1 MSVERAVRPSALAL
15 GDRRIAG
22 RGWQDYTDH
31 MDILIALDRSE
42 YSEIVL
48 EHGLDQAA
56 DLPGATL
63 HLLTVV
69 DDEADVESARRWLAG
84 VVDEGLETFDLGQR
98 SVELHVLAGR
108 PASAIVALAKALAAD
123 LLVIGRFDVPSVSDR
138 VVDSLDC
145 PTLVVGIEGCVLA
158 PQCPDCMAIR
168 RDSGGEQLFCEMHS
182 SDRLAD
188 LTTRLPSSSGTMPSR
203 LW

>member
-1 MSVERAVRPSALAL
+1 
-15 GDRRIAG
+15 
-22 RGWQDYTDH
+22 

-48 EHGLDQAA
+48 EHGLDQAVDHPA
-56 DLPGATL
+56 ATL
-63 HLLTVV
+63 HVLTVV
-69 DDEADVESARRWLAG
+69 DDEVGVAAARHWLEDIVE
-84 VVDEGLETFDLGQR
+84 EGLETFDLGER

-123 LLVIGRFDVPSVSDR
+123 MLVIGRFDVPSVSDR
-138 VVDSLDC
+138 VVDSLEC

-158 PQCPDCMAIR
+158 PQCPDCMDVR
-168 RDSGGEQLFCEMHS
+168 RASGGEQLFCELHT

-188 LTTRLPSSSGTMPSR
+188 LSTRLPSSSGTMPSR

>member
-1 MSVERAVRPSALAL
+1 
-15 GDRRIAG
+15 
-22 RGWQDYTDH
+22 

-48 EHGLDQAA
+48 EHGLDQAVDHPA
-56 DLPGATL
+56 ATL
-63 HLLTVV
+63 HVLTVV
-69 DDEADVESARRWLAG
+69 DDEVGVAAARHWLEDIVE
-84 VVDEGLETFDLGQR
+84 EGLETFDLGER

-123 LLVIGRFDVPSVSDR
+123 MLVIGRFDVPSVSDQ
-138 VVDSLDC
+138 VVDSLEC

-158 PQCPDCMAIR
+158 PQCPDCMDVR
-168 RDSGGEQLFCEMHS
+168 RASGGEQLFCELHT

-188 LTTRLPSSSGTMPSR
+188 LSTRLPSSSGTMPSR

>member
-1 MSVERAVRPSALAL
+1 MSADHVVRPGAFAL

-22 RGWQDYTDH
+22 TGRQDYTDR

-48 EHGLDQAA
+48 EHGLDRAA
-56 DLPGATL
+56 AHTAATL
-63 HLLTVV
+63 HVLTVV
-69 DDEADVESARRWLAG
+69 DDDADVEAARRWLEDT
-84 VVDEGLETFDLGQR
+84 VDEGLETFDLGQR

-145 PTLVVGIEGCVLA
+145 PTMVVGIEGCVLA
-158 PQCPDCMAIR
+158 PQCPDCMAVR
-168 RDSGGEQLFCEMHS
+168 RDSDGEQLFCELHS
-182 SDRLAD
+182 SDRLPE
-188 LTTRLPSSSGTMPSR
+188 LSTRLPSSSGTMPSR